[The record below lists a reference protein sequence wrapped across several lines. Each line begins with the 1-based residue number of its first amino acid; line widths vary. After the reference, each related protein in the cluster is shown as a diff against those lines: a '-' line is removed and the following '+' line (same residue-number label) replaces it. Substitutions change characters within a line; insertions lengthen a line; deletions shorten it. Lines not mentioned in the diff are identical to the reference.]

1 MTSPQS
7 HQLHIEPAPL
17 PPPVRGQ
24 PVDDEKKDTHHTHDA
39 VVAPASTAYDRD
51 RDYADP
57 EVRFES
63 ESTHR
68 GEFGTKRD
76 LVSVWVATPRRV
88 DTVRV

>member
-1 MTSPQS
+1 MSQPQS
-7 HQLHIEPAPL
+7 HQPHIEPAPL
-17 PPPVRGQ
+17 PPPFQEGPR
-24 PVDDEKKDTHHTHDA
+24 DDEKKDTHQTTHDA
-39 VVAPASTAYDRD
+39 VVAPASTAYD

-76 LVSVWVATPRRV
+76 LVSV
-88 DTVRV
+88 

>member
-1 MTSPQS
+1 M
-7 HQLHIEPAPL
+7 
-17 PPPVRGQ
+17 
-24 PVDDEKKDTHHTHDA
+24 DDEKKDTHHTHDA

-88 DTVRV
+88 ASIRCEYDRTSCIRCEYSNRTSCTVRVL

>member
-1 MTSPQS
+1 
-7 HQLHIEPAPL
+7 
-17 PPPVRGQ
+17 
-24 PVDDEKKDTHHTHDA
+24 
-39 VVAPASTAYDRD
+39 VVAPASTAYD

-76 LVSVWVATPRRV
+76 LVSVWVATPRHWYYSLRTRCTCTARV
-88 DTVRV
+88 RPARELIDA